1 MYTTTNTKHLPFLD
15 VISTFME
22 MSDSDQKIVERVKD
36 LFPIIFYEKIV
47 HLFSKKSPEN
57 PGGFS
62 EKSPVPRG
70 FECSIP
76 RPHAP
81 SRGGAPGG

>member
-1 MYTTTNTKHLPFLD
+1 MRLLD
-15 VISTFME
+15 FIQKFKIYILLIIS
-22 MSDSDQKIVERVKD
+22 
-36 LFPIIFYEKIV
+36 YEIIV

-70 FECSIP
+70 FESLIP
-76 RPHAP
+76 RPHPP
-81 SRGGAPGG
+81 SRGGAPGGGRGPHPGVGISNS

>member
-1 MYTTTNTKHLPFLD
+1 MRLLD
-15 VISTFME
+15 FIQKFKIYILLIIS
-22 MSDSDQKIVERVKD
+22 
-36 LFPIIFYEKIV
+36 YEIIV

-70 FECSIP
+70 FECFIP
-76 RPHAP
+76 RPHPP
-81 SRGGAPGG
+81 SRVGPPGDDGGSTPGLGSLVV